1 MCDEY
6 VVWGRKE
13 FQNKPVLEIAGSEE
27 RSPSRKPEQIVAC
40 QRDRLLESKY
50 QQTMSD
56 APVALSYAG
65 YRLGGCRGT
74 REAGGLWLVDPHDR
88 VRRRLID
95 QSHYGGQ
102 SAHLRGIP
110 RLTI

>member
-1 MCDEY
+1 MWY
-6 VVWGRKE
+6 VAEKS
-13 FQNKPVLEIAGSEE
+13 FKT
-27 RSPSRKPEQIVAC
+27 SRYWKLPAPKNGHHRESPEQIVAC

-65 YRLGGCRGT
+65 YRLGGSRGT
-74 REAGGLWLVDPHDR
+74 REAGGLWLVDPDDR